1 MKELGKIPTG
11 KIQRAMKFAT
21 TGAKVG
27 GNYVSHYSKK
37 LVDPKRSRGELDEAN
52 AQEIYKSLSELKG
65 SALKAAQMISMNPDW
80 LPAAYRQKF
89 SLSQYSAPPLSYP
102 LVVKT
107 FREEFGEEPLAL
119 FEEFSRA
126 AVNAAS
132 IGQVHAAR
140 RDGRKL
146 AVKVQYPG
154 VGDSVMTDL
163 KMVRPLAIRLLNVNG
178 KELDHF
184 MDEVA
189 VKMLEETDYG
199 LELTRSL
206 EISAACRDLE
216 GIDFPQYY
224 PELSAKRVLTMDWL
238 DGEHLREFLKRK
250 PDQELL
256 NLLGQRLWDCFHF
269 QIHTLRKLHA
279 DPHPGNF
286 LFREDGSIGI
296 LDFGCV
302 KEIPEDFYSH
312 YFSLVRQDLL
322 EPGNLDARDDLFRAM
337 GFIYDHDD
345 AEQRR
350 FFTQFFCEMIELLAR
365 PFHSDRFYFGD
376 RTYFDEIY
384 AFGERVRRD
393 RDLRDNKTVR
403 GRKDAIY
410 IDRTYFGLYH
420 ILHDLN
426 ATINVT
432 KPAWLQGAGAADP
445 AVV

>member
-37 LVDPKRSRGELDEAN
+37 LIDPTRSRADLDEAN
-52 AQEIYKSLSELKG
+52 AEDIFSSLSELKG

-107 FREEFGEEPLAL
+107 FREELGQEPHDI
-119 FEEFSRA
+119 FETFSRSA
-126 AVNAAS
+126 INAAS
-132 IGQVHAAR
+132 IGQVHQAR
-140 RDGRKL
+140 LGDKTL

-184 MDEVA
+184 MEEVA
-189 VKMLEETDYG
+189 AKMLEETDYQ
-199 LELTRSL
+199 LELRRSL
-206 EISAACRDLE
+206 EISEACRDLE
-216 GIDFPQYY
+216 GIDFPRYY
-224 PELSAKRVLTMDWL
+224 PELSAKRILTMDWL
-238 DGEHLREFLKRK
+238 SGHHLREFLKLK
-250 PDQELL
+250 PDQALL
-256 NLLGQRLWDCFHF
+256 DTIGQRLWDCFHF

-286 LFREDGSIGI
+286 LFREDGSLGI

-302 KEIPEDFYSH
+302 KEIPDDFYHS

-322 EPGNLDARDDLFRAM
+322 EPDNLDARNDLFRRM
-337 GFIYDHDD
+337 GFIFDHDD
-345 AEQRR
+345 AEEQR
-350 FFTQFFCEMIELLAR
+350 FFTAFFCEMIELLAR
-365 PFHSDRFYFGD
+365 PFHAERFFFGD
-376 RTYFDEIY
+376 RRYFEEIY
-384 AFGERVRRD
+384 AFGERVRQD

-432 KPAWLQGAGAADP
+432 KPAWLATQDVAAG
-445 AVV
+445 